1 MAESKKTKKTVR
13 CYEMPAEVKTSLG
26 KSAEDYVREWWE
38 ANATAEEVAAAT
50 ERGATARGALR
61 FVEDVVRKSAS
72 AGKSGAGVAA
82 LPDAT
87 VFALCGIFLRNGA
100 DGDEFLTAEE
110 FAERERAEAKR
121 AKKDAERKAEA
132 ERAEA
137 ERKAALTPEQR
148 AEEERVEAERRAKE
162 EAAAKAKAEADAARV
177 AREAERARQKA
188 VAEAM
193 KNAQMTFDI

>member
-110 FAERERAEAKR
+110 FAERERTEAER

-132 ERAEA
+132 E
-137 ERKAALTPEQR
+137 R